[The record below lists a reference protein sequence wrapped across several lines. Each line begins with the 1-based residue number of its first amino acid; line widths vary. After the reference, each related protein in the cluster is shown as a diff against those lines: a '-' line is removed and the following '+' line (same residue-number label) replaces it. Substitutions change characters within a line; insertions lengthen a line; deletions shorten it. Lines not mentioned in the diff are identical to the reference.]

1 MLVSQSHARVDR
13 YRRLAAGGWEY
24 HDATEG
30 TVDLLS
36 GAVLDLARLYTQLP
50 D

>member
-1 MLVSQSHARVDR
+1 MA
-13 YRRLAAGGWEY
+13 GWEY

-30 TVDLLS
+30 TVHLLS
-36 GAVLDLARLYTQLP
+36 GAVLNLARLYTQLP